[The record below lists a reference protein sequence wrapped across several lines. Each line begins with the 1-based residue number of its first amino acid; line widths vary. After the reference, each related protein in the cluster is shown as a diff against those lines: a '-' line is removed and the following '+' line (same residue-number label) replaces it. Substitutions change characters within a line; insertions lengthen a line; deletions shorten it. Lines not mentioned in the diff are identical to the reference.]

1 MINKKDVITLVNLG
15 LTVNQ
20 AKTYLANLKTRIQTA
35 KKIAE
40 TAQITIQDIYRVM
53 IILQEIGLVE
63 KRLSSPTLFKAKN
76 LKHTIPILLKQKD
89 LEHSNLHRA
98 TLELQEKNEYHQQ
111 FNIKKEE
118 IKSRFQ
124 IISGKKAIFV
134 KSSLAISKAARSAC
148 ISTLWESGSKGV
160 VIFAD
165 LVKKALKRGVKF
177 RFIINIPLDQKNN
190 YLNKIVKDYVNNPL
204 VEYRFME
211 RDPKK
216 KHLVFSIFDN
226 NDVLF
231 SIKEAPLGDSP
242 LLWSNNKQFI
252 ELIQDA
258 FEFLWH
264 KAIKA

>member
-1 MINKKDVITLVNLG
+1 LIENKDITTLVKLG

-20 AKTYLANLKTRIQTA
+20 AKIYLSNLKSGIATA

-40 TAQITIQDIYRVM
+40 YSKISTQDTYRVLKS
-53 IILQEIGLVE
+53 LQKLGIVE
-63 KRLSSPTLFKAKN
+63 KQLSSPTLFKAISIK
-76 LKHTIPILLKQKD
+76 KTITNLLKQKKIEYDNLQIASVD
-89 LEHSNLHRA
+89 L
-98 TLELQEKNEYHQQ
+98 TKKQEY
-111 FNIKKEE
+111 IKKV
-118 IKSRFQ
+118 IKDKEKQYSRFL
-124 IISGKKAIFV
+124 IISGKKAIFA
-134 KSSLAISKAARSAC
+134 KSNQVISKATKSAC

-165 LVKKALKRGVKF
+165 LVKKALERGVKF

-190 YLNKIVKDYVNNPL
+190 FLKKIVKDYATNPF

-216 KHLVFSIFDN
+216 KHLVFSIFDD
-226 NDVLF
+226 NDGLF
-231 SIKEAPLGDSP
+231 SIKEASLGESP

-252 ELIQDA
+252 ELVQNA

-264 KAIKA
+264 KAILA